1 MNYPKKYK
9 MKLLITGDFCPI
21 RRYTSQMTKPPR
33 EVLGDLYNTIKEA
46 DFTFTNLECPI
57 TNFPTPI
64 NKTGPAIKAE
74 LKALDFLNNTGIRY
88 VTLANNHILDY
99 GNEGLKDTIKALKA
113 KNINYL
119 GAGSNFN
126 EASKPMIIEKNGLKT
141 AILNF
146 AENEWSTTFSN
157 TPGASPINPVRNY
170 KSIQSAKKIADKVI
184 IISHGGHEM
193 FKYPSP
199 RMKELFRFYVD
210 AGADAVL
217 NHHTH
222 CISGYEIYNKAP
234 IFYSLG
240 NFLFDNNTL
249 RNNIWN
255 EGMAVDLKI
264 SKENVSFKI
273 IHFNQ
278 ANENPVLEV
287 CNEEETRDRVNK
299 LDKINSVIQDD
310 SKLSNEFNLWVQSQ
324 KKMFNA
330 FIEPRSSRFSMAL
343 QSRKLLP
350 SLWSTRKKMF
360 LLNLIKCEAHQDI
373 LVSILKDDVS
383 NT

>member
-1 MNYPKKYK
+1 
-9 MKLLITGDFCPI
+9 MKDDVNILTTGDFCPI
-21 RRYTSQMTKPPR
+21 RRYESQMTKPPQ
-33 EVLGDLYNTIKEA
+33 EVLGDLYNTIKQA

-57 TNFPTPI
+57 TNFQTPI
-64 NKTGPAIKAE
+64 KKTGPA
-74 LKALDFLNNTGIRY
+74 LKTNSSALDFLNSAGIKY

-99 GNEGLKDTIKALKA
+99 GNRGLDDTLQSLKV
-113 KNINYL
+113 KKINYL
-119 GAGSNFN
+119 GAGANFY
-126 EASKPMIIEKNGLKT
+126 EASKPMIIEKNGLKI

-146 AENEWSTTFSN
+146 AENEWSTTFYN
-157 TPGASPINPVRNY
+157 APGASPIHPVRNY
-170 KSIQSAKKIADKVI
+170 KSIQNAKKIADRVV

-193 FKYPSP
+193 YKYPSP

-222 CISGYEIYNKAP
+222 CTSGYEIYNKAP

-240 NFLFDNNTL
+240 NFLFDNNTAT
-249 RNNIWN
+249 NNIWN
-255 EGMAVDLKI
+255 EGMAVNLKI
-264 SKENVSFKI
+264 SKESISFKI

-278 ANENPVLEV
+278 ANDNAILEI
-287 CNEEETRDRVNK
+287 CNEEETTDRINK
-299 LDKINSVIQDD
+299 IEKINAIIQDD
-310 SKLSNEFNLWVQSQ
+310 SMLSDEFNLWIQSQ

-330 FIEPRSSRFSMAL
+330 FIEPRSIPFLTAL
-343 QSRKLLP
+343 QSRKILP
-350 SLWSTRKKMF
+350 SLWNKRKKMF